1 MKKSIRIIGT
11 IATMG
16 AIAFGSYLLGTRQAE
31 TVTEIQTITE
41 IKEVVPDGYIPLD
54 DSIVD
59 MDTVVGFTASEDGL
73 QLYFEDGTGLW
84 LER

>member
-31 TVTEIQTITE
+31 TVTEVQTITE
-41 IKEVVPDGYIPLD
+41 IREIETTLEIIPDGYI
-54 DSIVD
+54 D
-59 MDTVVGFTASEDGL
+59 MQTIIGFTVSDDGL
-73 QLYFEDGTGLW
+73 QLYFDDGTGYW
-84 LER
+84 WEP